1 MKVQGARKFI
11 DVDLEL
17 GVISYD
23 PEDERLISGVI
34 YTDRLAFVVSPA
46 HRFAKRK
53 NVST

>member
-1 MKVQGARKFI
+1 MI
-11 DVDLEL
+11 DGDLEL

-23 PEDERLISGVI
+23 PEVERLISEVI

-46 HRFAKRK
+46 PRFAKRK